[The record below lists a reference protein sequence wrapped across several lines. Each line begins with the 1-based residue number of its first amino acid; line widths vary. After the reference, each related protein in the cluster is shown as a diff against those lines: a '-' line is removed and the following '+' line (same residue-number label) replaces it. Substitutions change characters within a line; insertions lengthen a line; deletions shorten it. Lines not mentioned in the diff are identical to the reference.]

1 MDVVIFWELAPAL
14 PPLVTP
20 MLLPVGTDIIRTLL
34 GNVIFVPVGVLPT
47 WLRNFLPEFQPSK
60 IIVTSF
66 SILNSQ

>member
-34 GNVIFVPVGVLPT
+34 GNVIFVPVGVLT
-47 WLRNFLPEFQPSK
+47 DLAKKFPS
-60 IIVTSF
+60 
-66 SILNSQ
+66 